1 MRHPDGTHCRIDPAY
16 QPSWRRHAQSDA
28 APAKVKLSL
37 IKAAVLPVPDW
48 GWQPSYAVAPEEA
61 LLRERFAAI
70 GVVVLL
76 HLSVFAAYL
85 IHLEQPAMVI
95 SEMSISLAN
104 MQVQQP
110 DAMPRPK
117 PEPKPPRVIDP
128 LATEKL
134 VEHEEAPPAPADASP
149 PSPVIMDTEPDYKA
163 EYLNNP
169 KPPYPVLAQRLG
181 YHGKVV
187 LRIEVLAEGRAGQVL
202 LDSSSGHDIL
212 DSAAMQTVKTWR
224 FAPARHLGQPV
235 TQWFLV
241 PVNFSLE
248 SKRT

>member
-1 MRHPDGTHCRIDPAY
+1 MHHPDMTVCLFDPSVLMSKVRYTSIDST
-16 QPSWRRHAQSDA
+16 QGHTQLHERS
-28 APAKVKLSL
+28 
-37 IKAAVLPVPDW
+37 AVIGIV
-48 GWQPSYAVAPEEA
+48 VA
-61 LLRERFAAI
+61 
-70 GVVVLL
+70 L
-76 HLSVFAAYL
+76 HLSVFAVYWL
-85 IHLEQPAMVI
+85 HLDEPATVI

-117 PEPKPPRVIDP
+117 PEPAPPREIDP
-128 LATEKL
+128 LATEKV
-134 VEHEEAPPAPADASP
+134 VEHEETPPTPADAAP
-149 PSPVIMDTEPDYKA
+149 LSPVVMDTEPDYKA

-169 KPPYPVLAQRLG
+169 KPPYPVMARRLG

-187 LRIEVLAEGRAGQVL
+187 LRVEVLAEGRAGQVL
-202 LDSSSGHDIL
+202 LDSSSGHEIL

-248 SKRT
+248 SKNS